1 MTYKEYAVHSWKVKK
16 ISEEKL
22 EPDKSINVRV
32 MFLKFSVKG
41 IST

>member
-1 MTYKEYAVHSWKVKK
+1 MYKEYTVHSGEIKQV
-16 ISEEKL
+16 SEEKL

-32 MFLKFSVKG
+32 MFLKFSVKE